1 MALGLATVLSL
12 SVLPSLAQAE
22 PDPAQEPSP
31 EPSAVATDLP
41 ALTPSGRP
49 DLYLDMP
56 YHIGGFEPAIV
67 MTRGDEHWAGL
78 AEDSLTRLQL
88 EGLLET
94 VGADVGDMVSG
105 YALVSQEDLFAF
117 VVGLRID
124 GVEPGSVA
132 PAYMPLLIGNLVD
145 PTTSEAEL
153 GGKEVT
159 VISSLGEGDD
169 YVELYVYDE
178 GDTIWMVQAPQDL
191 AESTMADLPA
201 PLEGQDAG

>member
-1 MALGLATVLSL
+1 
-12 SVLPSLAQAE
+12 
-22 PDPAQEPSP
+22 
-31 EPSAVATDLP
+31 
-41 ALTPSGRP
+41 
-49 DLYLDMP
+49 
-56 YHIGGFEPAIV
+56 
-67 MTRGDEHWAGL
+67 
-78 AEDSLTRLQL
+78 
-88 EGLLET
+88 
-94 VGADVGDMVSG
+94 MVSG